1 MNGLKWHWSE
11 SEATWASKHCPNIAK
26 KLWEKFGLGSKDSGK
41 KMTAPEQNNCIRK
54 EIGPNLYFWVGV
66 LRTKDT
72 S

>member
-41 KMTAPEQNNCIRK
+41 KKWLHLNRIIVSEKKLALIYISGLE
-54 EIGPNLYFWVGV
+54 F
-66 LRTKDT
+66 
-72 S
+72 

>member
-41 KMTAPEQNNCIRK
+41 KNDCTWTE
-54 EIGPNLYFWVGV
+54 
-66 LRTKDT
+66 
-72 S
+72 